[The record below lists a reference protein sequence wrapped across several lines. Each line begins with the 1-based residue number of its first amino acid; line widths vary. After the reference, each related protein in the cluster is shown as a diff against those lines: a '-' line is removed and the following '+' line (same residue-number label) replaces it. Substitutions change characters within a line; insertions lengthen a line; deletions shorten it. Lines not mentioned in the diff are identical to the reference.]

1 MGGTSWHH
9 RATTSLAAHDS
20 SDERLDTTP
29 LLLAAE
35 ALLRQSPGRDA
46 GKRLCQALA
55 AFTREKA
62 ELRLRATPR
71 SRVNHAS
78 LPPGTHQFPV
88 HYHQRTYGSLIIHP
102 DGAQPDQPA
111 LSDAFAQHLAHLC
124 GMLLFL
130 LEQAALI
137 EALSQH
143 LVEEA
148 IEPLTP
154 RQQEIL
160 ALIAQGQSDEE
171 IAESLCISPETLR
184 KHRLEIYRRLGV
196 HKAEDVLLA
205 AYHAQLFSFL
215 TPPPK
220 KQAK

>member
-1 MGGTSWHH
+1 MGGPSWHN
-9 RATTSLAAHDS
+9 RATTSLAAHAS

-35 ALLRQSPGRDA
+35 ALLRQAPGKDA
-46 GKRLCQALA
+46 LQRLCQALA
-55 AFTREKA
+55 AFTHEQA
-62 ELRLRATPR
+62 ELRLYALPHRRMNRA
-71 SRVNHAS
+71 AQ
-78 LPPGTHQFPV
+78 PPGARQFPV
-88 HYHQRTYGSLIIHP
+88 QYHHRTYGILVVHP
-102 DGAQPDQPA
+102 TSAQSDQPA

-137 EALSQH
+137 EALSGH
-143 LVEEA
+143 LAEEVV
-148 IEPLTP
+148 EPLTP
-154 RQQEIL
+154 RQQEVL